1 METTHE
7 SSKQT
12 LCSAQPAKPYAFSRK
27 VFCEGM
33 RDGVPIALGYFAV
46 SFSLGIAARTAG
58 FTPLQGFVASQ
69 LSIRL
74 FILVWLGDGFPT
86 VIRSVFRLSVGR
98 FPALMRGGF
107 PSVSWSEN
115 CTTGIGGTFT
125 YRRLAA
131 EKPVRLR
138 SSSPAAS
145 SSFSAPFM
153 VVQPLSSISA
163 ISAMG

>member
-1 METTHE
+1 MALVLLPGGSDVAGKAVKVILPLAGEVLFQLQ
-7 SSKQT
+7 KF
-12 LCSAQPAKPYAFSRK
+12 CVRKKYIFISAIS
-27 VFCEGM
+27 G
-33 RDGVPIALGYFAV
+33 G
-46 SFSLGIAARTAG
+46 
-58 FTPLQGFVASQ
+58 
-69 LSIRL
+69 
-74 FILVWLGDGFPT
+74 
-86 VIRSVFRLSVGR
+86 GR
-98 FPALMRGGF
+98 FSGLMRVGF

>member
-1 METTHE
+1 MALVLLPGGSDVAGKAVKVILPLAGEVLFQLQ
-7 SSKQT
+7 KF
-12 LCSAQPAKPYAFSRK
+12 CVRKKYIFISAISGGGGCP
-27 VFCEGM
+27 
-33 RDGVPIALGYFAV
+33 
-46 SFSLGIAARTAG
+46 SLA
-58 FTPLQGFVASQ
+58 PFVW

>member
-1 METTHE
+1 MARKPVKVILPLAGEVLFQFQKFCVRKE
-7 SSKQT
+7 YIFI
-12 LCSAQPAKPYAFSRK
+12 SAISGRGCPSL
-27 VFCEGM
+27 
-33 RDGVPIALGYFAV
+33 AL
-46 SFSLGIAARTAG
+46 
-58 FTPLQGFVASQ
+58 FVW

>member
-1 METTHE
+1 MAGKAVKVILPLAGEVLF
-7 SSKQT
+7 SSK
-12 LCSAQPAKPYAFSRK
+12 SS
-27 VFCEGM
+27 
-33 RDGVPIALGYFAV
+33 V
-46 SFSLGIAARTAG
+46 SERNTFYICHKRRGLPSLA
-58 FTPLQGFVASQ
+58 PFVW

-131 EKPVRLR
+131 EKPSVCVPTARQRPVRSVRPLWWC
-138 SSSPAAS
+138 SLYPA
-145 SSFSAPFM
+145 F
-153 VVQPLSSISA
+153 PLSLR
-163 ISAMG
+163 GG